1 MVQARTRM
9 MNQLQA
15 VALNEGLRA
24 KKRLWGKRDEN
35 NWRCSPRHILAV
47 IKPKRS

>member
-15 VALNEGLRA
+15 VALNEGLRC
-24 KKRLWGKRDEN
+24 KKFFN
-35 NWRCSPRHILAV
+35 
-47 IKPKRS
+47 